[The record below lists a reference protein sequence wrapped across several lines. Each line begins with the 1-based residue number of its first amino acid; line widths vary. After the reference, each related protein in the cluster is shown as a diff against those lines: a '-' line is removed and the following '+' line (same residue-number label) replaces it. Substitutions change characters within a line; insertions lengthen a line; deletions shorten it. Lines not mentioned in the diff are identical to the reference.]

1 MKCRFCKSELHH
13 EFLDLGSSPPSNSFL
28 SVAELNVPEVF
39 YPLKLFVCDKCFL
52 VQVDE
57 YKASDEIFC
66 ADYVYFSS
74 FSKSWLAHARA
85 YTDMIVERLKLT
97 QQSLVAEIASN
108 DGYLL
113 QYFQEKEIPCFGI
126 EPSMNVAKA
135 AMDKGLKVVTKFFGA
150 ALARKLAAE
159 SGQVDLLIGNNVLAH
174 VPDIRDFVSGIH
186 DILQEDG
193 VATLEFP
200 HLMRLVAANQF
211 DTIYHEHYSY
221 LSLSTVCSVFKEFG
235 LTVFDVEELSTHG
248 GSIRIYAGHADAAN
262 RQESSS
268 VKELLVCEEAA
279 GMKTLRYYSDFQE
292 KANAVKYGLLSFLIE
307 QKLAGKLVAAYGAA
321 AKGNT
326 LLNYAGVKK
335 DLVSFVVDAS
345 PHKQGKFMPGSRIP
359 VTNESEINDKR
370 PDFILILP
378 WNIKEEIMSQ
388 LSYIREW
395 GGKFVIPIPALR
407 IEADV

>member
-1 MKCRFCKSELHH
+1 
-13 EFLDLGSSPPSNSFL
+13 
-28 SVAELNVPEVF
+28 
-39 YPLKLFVCDKCFL
+39 
-52 VQVDE
+52 
-57 YKASDEIFC
+57 
-66 ADYVYFSS
+66 
-74 FSKSWLAHARA
+74 
-85 YTDMIVERLKLT
+85 MIVERLKLT